1 MYRNKFVN
9 LRPIFHIR
17 HEQKNS
23 PARHSRPRLVPGHR
37 RRNTAPDRPDRRG
50 VDARRGPRALRR
62 KLRRRRVPPPH
73 AGRHGLYGQPLRL
86 PADHHTRLAGHA
98 RDRGHALDARRDRLA
113 VGGLHVER
121 RRGADRRP
129 QRPRSLP
136 PDRPDAGRNPP
147 PARPRQPYGHGG
159 RRSRVGRGDGGPRR
173 RSLLARP
180 RTLRL
185 GHLALLRTGSAR
197 VDRPQQRRAVQPL
210 LHRLRVAAAARPRPL
225 CQYAQHPD
233 RIPREARKTRGGA
246 AARRGRPGTCGRLR
260 TAALHPRGQYRGAGT
275 GQAAHRP
282 IQARRRR
289 DARPALRLPRRLAP
303 HQRSLR
309 ARIGRGRGHVLPVG
323 PRPGRLPDLRL
334 RAGQG
339 RQRDG
344 GPHLG
349 PRNQPLLR
357 RDDRRAGPVQRPA
370 VRGDSERIPQ
380 RPLRHG
386 RLGGDLR
393 RQVHLAQP

>member
-1 MYRNKFVN
+1 MNR
-9 LRPIFHIR
+9 
-17 HEQKNS
+17 KNS
-23 PARHSRPRLVPGHR
+23 PARHSLPRLVPGHR
-37 RRNTAPDRPDRRG
+37 RRNAAPDRPDRRG

-86 PADHHTRLAGHA
+86 PADHHARLAGHA

-147 PARPRQPYGHGG
+147 PARSRQPYGHGG

-173 RSLLARP
+173 RGLLARP

-185 GHLALLRTGSAR
+185 GHLALLR
-197 VDRPQQRRAVQPL
+197 P
-210 LHRLRVAAAARPRPL
+210 
-225 CQYAQHPD
+225 
-233 RIPREARKTRGGA
+233 GGA
-246 AARRGRPGTCGRLR
+246 RSGSTAATTSGTTSPTSPPSGGRCSTATAMSIRATSGSDSPRSAENAGEGRQPEGGRPGTCGRLR
-260 TAALHPRGQYRGAGT
+260 TAALHPPRAIRRCWDWPSSSSPSTRLGA
-275 GQAAHRP
+275 
-282 IQARRRR
+282 
-289 DARPALRLPRRLAP
+289 DAT
-303 HQRSLR
+303 
-309 ARIGRGRGHVLPVG
+309 
-323 PRPGRLPDLRL
+323 PDLLCVCLDASRRISEAYGPESVEVEDMYYRL
-334 RAGQG
+334 DRDLADFLTFVFAQV
-339 RQRDG
+339 RDG
-344 GPHLG
+344 NATVVLTSG

-370 VRGDSERIPQ
+370 VRGDRERIPQ